1 MPVSASVSSPSVI
14 RTRVLRPVWRAF
26 YTRPNAERIAEA
38 RLRADGIEA
47 YVPVRRVERFWSDR
61 VKTLDE
67 PLFRGYLFAR
77 VEERG
82 RLRVLQDERVV
93 RCVRI
98 GDTFVAVREDEMT
111 ALQKMASIPERLEA
125 VVQSR
130 FPVGHPVTVTSG
142 PLMGTSGEVVQHRG
156 GPHLVVRITSIGQG
170 VRVHLRA
177 DWLAAAP
184 PRALAA

>member
-1 MPVSASVSSPSVI
+1 MTVV
-14 RTRVLRPVWRAF
+14 RTRNLRPVWRAF
-26 YTRPNAERIAEA
+26 YTRPNAERVAEA
-38 RLRADGIEA
+38 RLRDAGIDVL
-47 YVPVRRVERFWSDR
+47 VPVRRTERFWSDR

-82 RLRVLQDERVV
+82 RLRVLQEERVV

-98 GDTFVAVREDEMT
+98 GETFVEVREDEMT
-111 ALQKMASIPERLEA
+111 ALQKMAAIPERLEA
-125 VVQSR
+125 VVESR
-130 FPVGHPVTVTSG
+130 YPVGQAVTITNG
-142 PLMGTSGEVVQHRG
+142 PMMGVSGEVVQHRG

-177 DWLAAAP
+177 DWLSAAP
-184 PRALAA
+184 SQALAA